1 MDDDFWK
8 EAGKAIEAQ
17 VKELAEKAKNK
28 KLQPNEFEGN
38 TFTISNLG
46 MFGIDEFTAIIN
58 SPDACILAVG
68 AAKETVIVENGQ
80 MKIANVMKV
89 TLSCDH
95 RVVDGA
101 VGSAFLKT
109 LKELLEMREALQ
121 VIFNSKTTTP
131 FAFKILNLLTEY
143 DAILKKIE
151 LMHNKLNKE
160 YSEEE
165 FQKEMQHFLTT
176 TVAFNS
182 TIATEELLKEN
193 ISITPFELW
202 TIKKIMVA

>member
-1 MDDDFWK
+1 M
-8 EAGKAIEAQ
+8 
-17 VKELAEKAKNK
+17 EL
-28 KLQPNEFEGN
+28 
-38 TFTISNLG
+38 
-46 MFGIDEFTAIIN
+46 
-58 SPDACILAVG
+58 
-68 AAKETVIVENGQ
+68 
-80 MKIANVMKV
+80 
-89 TLSCDH
+89 
-95 RVVDGA
+95 
-101 VGSAFLKT
+101 T

-121 VIFNSKTTTP
+121 VIFNSKTTTS

-165 FQKEMQHFLTT
+165 FQKEMQQFLTT

-182 TIATEELLKEN
+182 KIEMQELLKEN

-202 TIKKIMVA
+202 TIKKIMVT

>member
-1 MDDDFWK
+1 M
-8 EAGKAIEAQ
+8 
-17 VKELAEKAKNK
+17 EL
-28 KLQPNEFEGN
+28 
-38 TFTISNLG
+38 
-46 MFGIDEFTAIIN
+46 
-58 SPDACILAVG
+58 
-68 AAKETVIVENGQ
+68 
-80 MKIANVMKV
+80 
-89 TLSCDH
+89 
-95 RVVDGA
+95 
-101 VGSAFLKT
+101 T

-121 VIFNSKTTTP
+121 VIFNSKTTTS